1 MLAKLE
7 KIEERYTELERSL
20 SDPELARDHERIAQ
34 IGREMKELKLVVELY
49 RKLKGLDEDIETAKE
64 LLSESSQGERELA
77 SNELN
82 ELQAEREAL
91 EIKVKRALLPKDPRG
106 GNSVIMEIRAG
117 TGGDEA
123 GLFAGD
129 LFRMYSRYAESRGWK
144 IEIISA
150 TETGIGGFKE
160 VIFTVEG
167 KRVFDRMRFEAGTHR
182 VQRVPATESGGRIH
196 TSAVT
201 VAVLVEPEEVEVKI
215 DPDELRIDTF
225 RSSSAGGQ
233 HVNKTD
239 SAIRV
244 THLPTGIVVSCQD
257 QRSQHQNKDRALRLL
272 KAYLLER
279 EEERRHKE
287 VADER
292 KSQVGT
298 GDRSGRVRTY
308 NYPQSRLTDHRINLT
323 LYKLPEIM
331 DGDLDDVIDALI
343 LAHEAE
349 LLANFGGSL

>member
-1 MLAKLE
+1 MLPKLE
-7 KIEERYTELERSL
+7 KIEQRYIELERSL
-20 SDPELARDHERIAQ
+20 GNPDVTRDRDRYAQ
-34 IGREMKELKLVVELY
+34 IGRELKELKPVVELY
-49 RKLKGLDEDIETAKE
+49 RKLKSLDDDIETGKE
-64 LLSESSQGERELA
+64 LLAESNESERELA
-77 SNELN
+77 STELR
-82 ELQAEREAL
+82 ELQESRKEL
-91 EIKVKRALLPKDPRG
+91 ESEIKRALLPKDPRG

-123 GLFAGD
+123 ALFAGD

-144 IEIISA
+144 VEIISA

-160 VIFTVEG
+160 VIFSVDG
-167 KRVFDRMRFEAGTHR
+167 KRVFERMRFEAGTHR
-182 VQRVPATESGGRIH
+182 VQRIPVTESGGRIH

-201 VAVLVEPEEVEVKI
+201 VAVLVEPEEVEVHI
-215 DPDELRIDTF
+215 EPDDLRIDTF

-239 SAIRV
+239 SAIRI

-257 QRSQHQNKDRALRLL
+257 QRSQHQNKDKAMRLL

-279 EEERRHKE
+279 EEQRRHKE

-292 KSQVGT
+292 KSQVGS
-298 GDRSGRVRTY
+298 GDRSQRIRTY
-308 NYPQSRLTDHRINLT
+308 NFPQSRLTDHRINLT

-349 LLANFGGSL
+349 QMATFNEGL